1 MQSVDKLVRVYTRFM
16 LVNQDFKVHELTM
29 KSGLETSVS
38 GMLIKVSVHLN
49 DLPFCICP
57 KVGI

>member
-1 MQSVDKLVRVYTRFM
+1 MQSVDKLVRVYTRVM

-38 GMLIKVSVHLN
+38 GMLIKVSVLLN
-49 DLPFCICP
+49 GLPFCICP
-57 KVGI
+57 KVPI